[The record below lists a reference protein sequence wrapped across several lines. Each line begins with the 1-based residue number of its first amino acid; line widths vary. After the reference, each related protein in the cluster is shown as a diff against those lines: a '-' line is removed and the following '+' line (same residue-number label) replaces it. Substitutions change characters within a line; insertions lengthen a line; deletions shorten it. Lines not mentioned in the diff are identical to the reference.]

1 LRVRVSLLMGKEAAD
16 GKDRIGCPKLSVQAG
31 SGSRTFVIGAFDC
44 TDLPLLTAVRAILR
58 SQAPSIDFRVKAVP
72 PADIGRALR
81 QRHIDAAIGP
91 LAAAP
96 DDAHST
102 ALFVERLVMI
112 ARRDHPALR
121 KALTVKT
128 FAALPHVRVS
138 ARGAEF
144 GSVDR
149 ALSKLGL
156 SRRFARTVPHFNAAA
171 LLVEVSD
178 FVAAIPE
185 RVAERMQAV
194 GRVEVHELPLLVLP
208 WTVGLMQT
216 KDSLEDVGMRCLVAS
231 ICSVA
236 AEI

>member
-1 LRVRVSLLMGKEAAD
+1 MGKEAA
-16 GKDRIGCPKLSVQAG
+16 GRKDLIGCPKLRVRNG
-31 SGSRTFVIGAFDC
+31 SGSRTFVIGTFDC
-44 TDLPLLTAVRAILR
+44 TDLPLLPVVRARLR

-96 DDAHST
+96 DDVHST
-102 ALFVERLVMI
+102 ALFVERLVMV

-128 FAALPHVRVS
+128 FAVLPHVQVS
-138 ARGAEF
+138 AQGAEF
-144 GSVDR
+144 RSVDR
-149 ALSKLGL
+149 ALSELGL

-178 FVAAIPE
+178 FVAVVPE

-194 GRVEVHELPLLVLP
+194 GRFEVHELPLHVLP
-208 WTVGLMQT
+208 WTVGLVQT
-216 KDSLEDVGMRCLVAS
+216 KDSLKDVRMRCLVAL

-236 AEI
+236 GEV